1 MELTICFE
9 SGYKGSSS
17 EEEEALH
24 RSTRGSTTRG
34 LPDTN
39 PHNTDWEQGG
49 YSGQQPGGVLTQPQT
64 NKADN
69 LAGISD

>member
-1 MELTICFE
+1 MRLL
-9 SGYKGSSS
+9 SSC
-17 EEEEALH
+17 
-24 RSTRGSTTRG
+24 TTRG